1 MAEAPSGERR
11 VSGRPRMGD
20 LWLAIVLVLAFGP
33 LALMGALYVAALL
46 LWLAGRPRFLAT
58 LVERTKFARLSKPAE
73 KDE

>member
-1 MAEAPSGERR
+1 MDNIPMILFVVVA
-11 VSGRPRMGD
+11 
-20 LWLAIVLVLAFGP
+20 LGP

-58 LVERTKFARLSKPAE
+58 LVERTRFARVSKPTE